1 MANILHGA
9 STGTYAGDYP
19 QGHEQAAEL
28 PVIAAPPAPAPI
40 VRIAVT
46 VHLESVPQFK
56 YRVNVKTEETNWN
69 DFIVV
74 VCRKLAINE
83 KYHVECIVDS
93 SGAFITSCRVVV
105 G

>member
-19 QGHEQAAEL
+19 QGTGDKQGATL
-28 PVIAAPPAPAPI
+28 PTIEAAPPMPVPTL
-40 VRIAVT
+40 RIAVT
-46 VHLESVPQFK
+46 VQLETVPQFK
-56 YRVNVKTEETNWN
+56 YRVNVKPEEMDWN

-83 KYHVECIVDS
+83 KHHRS
-93 SGAFITSCRVVV
+93 TG
-105 G
+105 